1 MSRLFE
7 ELGIGRLSV
16 DERLA
21 LVQEIWDRIAEL
33 SGGSNFMPRIPNRDR
48 PGKEMVARFRQRRD

>member
-21 LVQEIWDRIAEL
+21 LVQEIWDSIAATPEAIVL
-33 SGGSNFMPRIPNRDR
+33 SDAQ
-48 PGKEMVARFRQRRD
+48 K